1 MGNMD
6 NPKYLEQQAGEPTVE
21 ERFAIFYSALKDEIT
36 KKGDSGVGNLLKL
49 FNDLC
54 PPDKLTRSFGA
65 AINSSEA
72 QPLAVLMV
80 DHFITD
86 GREKIIID
94 TAATLHSLFDR
105 ISIKIGEAKY
115 SLNQFMI
122 ATVNGG
128 EGHQDSSI
136 SVSFVLPSEI
146 RDKLKQPAAAV
157 AAAPQLKQ
165 QPQHAEPQAESSEAT
180 ADRNANKNA
189 VFAEMLPQLL
199 IGVDPKLAEL
209 IEEAV
214 QRTPGSGNIYVELPD
229 GTDIKAVVAD
239 LFQRIGRL
247 AYPQRCKVP
256 GHGANAIQITVNNL
270 SQ

>member
-6 NPKYLEQQAGEPTVE
+6 NPNYLEQQAGEPTVE

-36 KKGDSGVGNLLKL
+36 RKGDSGVGNLLKL

-94 TAATLHSLFDR
+94 TAATLQSLFDR

-136 SVSFVLPSEI
+136 SVSFVLPGEI
-146 RDKLKQPAAAV
+146 RDKLKEPAAAV

-165 QPQHAEPQAESSEAT
+165 QPQPQHAELQAASLEAT
-180 ADRNANKNA
+180 VDRNANKNA

-209 IEEAV
+209 IKQAV
-214 QRTPGSGNIYVELPD
+214 QRTPGSGNIYVELPVGMNKKEVRKQLND
-229 GTDIKAVVAD
+229 RFGAVAFAQNYDEGV
-239 LFQRIGRL
+239 
-247 AYPQRCKVP
+247 
-256 GHGANAIQITVNNL
+256 NAIQITVNNL